1 MTTSSSENEPWAE
14 AHPLE
19 LLEAYALDALDEEET
34 FHVESHLDWCGP
46 CSREVARLHDSVAP
60 LELIAE
66 RTAPP
71 RELQARLMQAL
82 ESASFPVSA
91 TDGGSRPNIWMPV
104 ARFLLPVAAMVMV
117 GLFTTTV
124 VLNVRLSDRLSN
136 RTQSLERVNSTLTAQ
151 VAISMNENNLMEEKL
166 NQLQL
171 ASYWLANPANQPLAL
186 KPTHSGESS
195 KGVLLLAKDGS
206 GAVIIITGM
215 KDRSPTSTYQVWLM
229 RQGDRVLVGRVKVD
243 DRGWGTAAFW
253 PKESL
258 FRFDK
263 IELISETVPGVVS
276 TPADMVLEANIPGS
290 LPSQMLVFPS
300 WQ

>member
-1 MTTSSSENEPWAE
+1 MTTSSGENEPWAE

-34 FHVESHLDWCGP
+34 FQVEAHLLWCGP
-46 CSREVARLHDSVAP
+46 CSREAARLHETVAP
-60 LELIAE
+60 LELLAE

-71 RELQARLMQAL
+71 MDLQARLMQAL
-82 ESASFPVSA
+82 ESSRSPVSA
-91 TDGGSRPNIWMPV
+91 TAGGSRPNIWMPA

-117 GLFTTTV
+117 GLLTAAV
-124 VLNVRLSDRLSN
+124 VLNVRLAD
-136 RTQSLERVNSTLTAQ
+136 RTQGLERVNSTLAAQ
-151 VAISMNENNLMEEKL
+151 VAITMSENQLMEDRL
-166 NQLQL
+166 NQLQVT
-171 ASYWLANPANQPLAL
+171 SYWLANPANQPLAL
-186 KPTHSGESS
+186 KPTNSGESS
-195 KGVLLLAKDGS
+195 RGVLLLAKDGS
-206 GAVIIITGM
+206 GAMILVAGM

-243 DRGWGTAAFW
+243 ERGWGTAAFW

-263 IELISETVPGVVS
+263 IELVSETVPGAVS
-276 TPADMVLEANIPGS
+276 TPAEMVLEANIPSS